1 MRIVVPFTPGG
12 STDITARLVGN
23 RLQEIWGQSV
33 VIENKGGAGGNIGA
47 DNVAHS
53 EADGYS
59 ILISGPGM
67 ATNQFLYPSL
77 TYDPVGDFAPVSM
90 LITQP
95 NMMCVPNTSP
105 AKSVKEFIDFCNAN
119 KGKVTYASSGN
130 GTTLHLSGEL
140 FKRMAKVE
148 MTHIPYRGGAP
159 AINDLI
165 PGRVDVIFDNMPS
178 IISHVRSG
186 TVRGIAVTTK
196 DRVAHR
202 EGRADHRRDGAG
214 LRRGLVVR
222 LLRAGEDAEGD
233 RREDQRR
240 HQCRAA
246 LSGGEDALRGP
257 RRGAEGLDGSRARRV
272 PQVGDRQMGPGDQ
285 GRADQA
291 GELREGHL
299 PDNGPNPALTS
310 GLTQR
315 IAMMFA
321 PGDIELVSSLL
332 TDECSSKLTRFP
344 VLLDRIRYAVL
355 KLSGGDLNELR
366 KAIRVAQQDWRNA
379 LVFAGFAQSLD
390 AHKSWWPEKRNAPP
404 G

>member
-1 MRIVVPFTPGG
+1 MLNRRHFLGAAAVVAAPAIISSRARAADYPTKPVRIVVPFTPGG
-12 STDITARLVGN
+12 STDITARLIGN

-47 DNVAHS
+47 DTVAHA

-77 TYDPVGDFAPVSM
+77 TYDPVGDFAPVTM

-165 PGRVDVIFDNMPS
+165 PGRVDCIFDNLPS

-186 TVRGIAVTTK
+186 SVRGVAATTK
-196 DRVAHR
+196 ERVAVLPDMPAIA
-202 EGRADHRRDGAG
+202 ETVPGFDVVSWFGFFVPVKTPADVIAKINADTN
-214 LRRGLVVR
+214 
-222 LLRAGEDAEGD
+222 
-233 RREDQRR
+233 
-240 HQCRAA
+240 AA
-246 LSGGEDALRGP
+246 LVYPAVKSRFEDLGAVPKGSTPSELAAFLQSETAKWGP
-257 RRGAEGLDGSRARRV
+257 VIRDA
-272 PQVGDRQMGPGDQ
+272 Q
-285 GRADQA
+285 
-291 GELREGHL
+291 
-299 PDNGPNPALTS
+299 
-310 GLTQR
+310 
-315 IAMMFA
+315 I
-321 PGDIELVSSLL
+321 
-332 TDECSSKLTRFP
+332 KLE
-344 VLLDRIRYAVL
+344 
-355 KLSGGDLNELR
+355 N
-366 KAIRVAQQDWRNA
+366 
-379 LVFAGFAQSLD
+379 
-390 AHKSWWPEKRNAPP
+390 
-404 G
+404 